1 MAVWQC
7 RSERPGRSP
16 HQQLARRRGLRVL
29 SGGRCHSRPERACRG
44 AWTVLGA
51 RRGPQCSEDQCG
63 MVLCVV
69 CSESQRAVRA
79 CRPERHR
86 RPRRRRCTRFE
97 ARRRPGGPQAAEQ
110 RRKDASKTVQRSACR
125 GRRFRVK
132 RERTLTASHKGADES
147 LFLWV
152 PKRRLDEA
160 RFSSIRCDG
169 TVPIFSDSAQ
179 QSIAR
184 IGGGKK
190 TGCLL

>member
-1 MAVWQC
+1 ML
-7 RSERPGRSP
+7 
-16 HQQLARRRGLRVL
+16 HVL
-29 SGGRCHSRPERACRG
+29 
-44 AWTVLGA
+44 
-51 RRGPQCSEDQCG
+51 
-63 MVLCVV
+63 V

-79 CRPERHR
+79 ERPERHR

-110 RRKDASKTVQRSACR
+110 RRKDANETCSEALAA
-125 GRRFRVK
+125 RRFRVK

-152 PKRRLDEA
+152 PKRRVDEA

-190 TGCLL
+190 NRLPSLEAPTVAQSAAPCRGAGPLGMRSAPPVTYEHAPGASNSPEGAHL

>member
-1 MAVWQC
+1 ML
-7 RSERPGRSP
+7 
-16 HQQLARRRGLRVL
+16 HVL
-29 SGGRCHSRPERACRG
+29 
-44 AWTVLGA
+44 
-51 RRGPQCSEDQCG
+51 
-63 MVLCVV
+63 V

-110 RRKDASKTVQRSACR
+110 RRKDASTTVQRSACR

-132 RERTLTASHKGADES
+132 RERTLTASQKGADES
-147 LFLWV
+147 VFLWV

-169 TVPIFSDSAQ
+169 TVPISSDSAQ

-190 TGCLL
+190 NRLPSLEAPTVAQSAAPCRGAGPLGMRSAPPVTYEHAPGASNSPNSAQV